1 MPLGVSGGVASSR
14 AGAAGRSS
22 RRAIMMPIVSKESG
36 RQAYAATL
44 LRNVTPRTFRDPVF
58 PAETTS
64 QAGPLGSGTKNLQ
77 AAPWHSGGC
86 AGRPACL
93 TGRCR
98 IGRVEVLPIKE
109 GNLDN
114 GHLTTPNNACDN
126 HRTRRRQDAL
136 DFAGRS
142 TFSGLEI
149 AGVLDDADVV
159 FNPQGSP
166 PLPPAVFDLHVRE
179 RDPDGVFANQG
190 DGGYWIGAAYVLEKA
205 RLRGVAGLGDKDA
218 DGGIVPAVRFSDLK
232 IEPRKIVDFAK
243 YLGETRTVGA
253 KRHQPIEADNS
264 RRDSDEPTESAYV
277 EEREVRQP
285 QPQRPARAC
294 RRNLPTEQRVAQ
306 PAGNRNNHKDNIFGN
321 TTSTCILRSA
331 ECTAFP
337 AFVASRDVATLV
349 LRIEAVRL
357 FFFRVA

>member
-1 MPLGVSGGVASSR
+1 MSYSILKGPHL
-14 AGAAGRSS
+14 S
-22 RRAIMMPIVSKESG
+22 RRQCSTSMFESEIRTVFLPTRVMAG
-36 RQAYAATL
+36 TGSA
-44 LRNVTPRTFRDPVF
+44 PRT
-58 PAETTS
+58 
-64 QAGPLGSGTKNLQ
+64 
-77 AAPWHSGGC
+77 
-86 AGRPACL
+86 
-93 TGRCR
+93 
-98 IGRVEVLPIKE
+98 
-109 GNLDN
+109 
-114 GHLTTPNNACDN
+114 
-126 HRTRRRQDAL
+126 
-136 DFAGRS
+136 
-142 TFSGLEI
+142 
-149 AGVLDDADVV
+149 
-159 FNPQGSP
+159 
-166 PLPPAVFDLHVRE
+166 
-179 RDPDGVFANQG
+179 
-190 DGGYWIGAAYVLEKA
+190 YWK
-205 RLRGVAGLGDKDA
+205 RRGVAGLGDKDA